1 MTELKSNDKVNV
13 YELVQKLVDQ
23 IKTPTEENAQILKD
37 SMVDIEF
44 ALHSLKTL
52 KPRQPKSN
60 DLNNEKRP
68 RGRPRVPY
76 RAILENGKYDTR
88 PKDPNYQKVYYLE
101 KLQGVKVE
109 CPCCGVHTF
118 KITLARQMK
127 SAKCRCHTTEIKT
140 DTD

>member
-37 SMVDIEF
+37 SMIDIEF

-60 DLNNEKRP
+60 DLNDEKRP
-68 RGRPRVPY
+68 RARPRVPY

-109 CPCCGVHTF
+109 CPNCGVHTF
-118 KITLARQMK
+118 KITLARHMK
-127 SAKCRCHTTEIKT
+127 SAKCRCNTTEIKT
-140 DTD
+140 DAD

>member
-52 KPRQPKSN
+52 KPRQPKVN
-60 DLNNEKRP
+60 DLNEEKRP

-76 RAILENGKYDTR
+76 RTILENGKYDTR

-101 KLQGVKVE
+101 KLQGVEVQ
-109 CPCCGVHTF
+109 CPNCGVHTI
-118 KITLARQMK
+118 KITLARHMK
-127 SAKCRCHTTEIKT
+127 SVKCRCHATEIKT